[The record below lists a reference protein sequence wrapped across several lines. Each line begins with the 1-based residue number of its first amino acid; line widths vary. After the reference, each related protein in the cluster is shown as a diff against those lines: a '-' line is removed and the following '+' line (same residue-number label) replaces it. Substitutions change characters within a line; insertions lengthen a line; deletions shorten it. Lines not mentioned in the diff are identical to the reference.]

1 VVLGVRLISLQVVN
15 GSVIVIGCHIIN
27 NEANFLLS
35 RLINSISKVHF
46 DYGIVANSNI
56 SSIHYKNSKFFLF
69 DSENYKLDGTPSAK
83 FWFENDRF
91 KLESPFLFYGAIP
104 NYSFGAS
111 SLFINSV
118 ILAKKYNYKF
128 LHWLEYDLDLPLDE
142 IDKNTKIL
150 NEQKY
155 SSIVYETN
163 SEGHPINGGFI
174 SLNLDMI
181 DISKFYLNKT
191 DRMEVLMKCGN
202 SSEKFIKQHLLN
214 PETTLHKSNKELN
227 ISNGFNQGNQNQT
240 EFVFFEDSVNLC
252 FFIKNNSSVVTEYVL
267 YTNKTKEKKKIGPY
281 SWGVVNLGDIS
292 NIDHVYYESNE
303 KKLYID
309 LTNKEEVF
317 KYIKCNVYQKK

>member
-1 VVLGVRLISLQVVN
+1 VSDSI
-15 GSVIVIGCHIIN
+15 IVIGCHITN

-35 RLINSISKVHF
+35 RLINSISKVQF
-46 DYGIVANSNI
+46 DYGIVANSDI

-83 FWFENDRF
+83 FWFENDIF

-118 ILAKKYNYKF
+118 ILAKKFNYKF
-128 LHWLEYDLDLPLDE
+128 LHWLEYDINLPLDE
-142 IDKNTKIL
+142 INRNTEIL
-150 NEQKY
+150 KEQKY

-163 SEGHPINGGFI
+163 SEGHPINGAFI

-181 DISKFYLNKT
+181 DTSKFYLNKIERI
-191 DRMEVLMKCGN
+191 DILIKCGN

-214 PETTLHKSNKELN
+214 PDTTLYKSNKELN
-227 ISNGFNQGNQNQT
+227 ITNDFNQGKQNQI
-240 EFVFFEDSVNLC
+240 EYVFFQDSVDLC
-252 FFIKNNSSVVTEYVL
+252 FFIKNNGSMVLDYVL
-267 YTNKTKEKKKIGPY
+267 CTNKTKQKKNIRPY
-281 SWGVVNLGDIS
+281 CWGIVNLGDIS
-292 NIDHVYYESNE
+292 NIDHVYFESE
-303 KKLYID
+303 QKKLYVD
-309 LTNKEEVF
+309 LTNEEEVF